1 MVVFSQKHDMANQ
14 PAKDKKFVSIL
25 LKRELVKKLEK
36 LAAHRGK
43 SRTDI
48 IATLLEEGTRDVEL
62 TVEDYEA
69 IIRDMQEADL
79 H

>member
-1 MVVFSQKHDMANQ
+1 MANQ

-36 LAAHRGK
+36 LAAHRGQ
-43 SRTDI
+43 SRTDV

-69 IIRDMQEADL
+69 RLTDVKQVTSSF
-79 H
+79 